1 MEGGGDAPP
10 TEKKPRQHPKAGSL
24 RGDVLRK
31 KAGRGGWFGADTGIH
46 EDYLAFCARAGI
58 VEGDEGGRQHH
69 AADDPGRT
77 LAGADEI
84 YLAYCHLSAAGFTI
98 TDISP
103 NRELGARFIVAKRD
117 ACVRVVVPISTSCAC
132 LTPSRMDAL
141 VRARPASEVSKDGKD
156 ISGITLAFCDNDSVC
171 LLPMANAIVQPPDDK
186 QEKTSCRKYPGGG
199 AAAAKAKE
207 AAAAAAEGGANAEK
221 ADGGAAA
228 AAAK

>member
-1 MEGGGDAPP
+1 MLVSSQKFFVMRVA
-10 TEKKPRQHPKAGSL
+10 L
-24 RGDVLRK
+24 
-31 KAGRGGWFGADTGIH
+31 
-46 EDYLAFCARAGI
+46 ARACRCVGN
-58 VEGDEGGRQHH
+58 VRARGR
-69 AADDPGRT
+69 AS
-77 LAGADEI
+77 EI
-84 YLAYCHLSAAGFTI
+84 
-98 TDISP
+98 
-103 NRELGARFIVAKRD
+103 
-117 ACVRVVVPISTSCAC
+117 CVRVVVPISTSCAC

-186 QEKTSCRKYPGGG
+186 QEKTSSRKYPGGG

-228 AAAK
+228 VAAK